1 VKPKNAD
8 PEFLTVPFNFEITL
22 PPHKVDHL
30 LVEEVLVVLA
40 TDTTIYLSRRGKPLM
55 LTN

>member
-1 VKPKNAD
+1 MKPKNAD

-30 LVEEVLVVLA
+30 LAEEVLVVLA